1 MLSVQQ
7 ISPLRVNQGGSVYVF
22 GSGFDC
28 KCKVLA
34 DNGTPSQI
42 AGLTVLD
49 YDDNSLEFVAPKET
63 GSYDVLVVRENIL
76 FGRFSLTVV
85 ALSELNVW
93 NIARRDNVVRDGVD
107 YENEEFRSA
116 LLGLLPRGFAWF
128 KGKVGNWWKLF
139 AGFSLGFSAV
149 YKILRDLVFESS
161 PAKTTSYETWE
172 RELGL
177 PIKGVERD
185 SASGKLAE
193 IYRIS
198 RKKGGVTVSYF
209 KSISSLFGLNVSIYE
224 YWKSEDRP
232 KFEGVD
238 FGDDDPNFCWL
249 LEIEAESSDWRYCTC
264 NDTCNDYLQF
274 WWNEPV
280 ESLYDA
286 IKPAHTKLLYAY
298 KEVERELVVVD
309 DSNDVVV
316 VNDNTPIVASV
327 LSGHIVNPVPIEL
340 PSGEKVLGIRVK
352 DLPDAQNDDAY
363 MLRDSDVGGTTKTGI
378 VGDSGFD
385 SLWDNTPAD
394 PADDD
399 TNETE
404 GD

>member
-22 GSGFDC
+22 GSGFDY

-34 DNGTPSQI
+34 DNGTPFQI
-42 AGLTVLD
+42 TELSVLD
-49 YDDNSLEFVAPKET
+49 YDETSLEFVAPKEV

-128 KGKVGNWWKLF
+128 KGKAGNWWKLF

-177 PIKGVERD
+177 PIKGRWVFHTGR
-185 SASGKLAE
+185 
-193 IYRIS
+193 
-198 RKKGGVTVSYF
+198 
-209 KSISSLFGLNVSIYE
+209 
-224 YWKSEDRP
+224 WKRR
-232 KFEGVD
+232 G
-238 FGDDDPNFCWL
+238 
-249 LEIEAESSDWRYCTC
+249 
-264 NDTCNDYLQF
+264 
-274 WWNEPV
+274 
-280 ESLYDA
+280 
-286 IKPAHTKLLYAY
+286 
-298 KEVERELVVVD
+298 
-309 DSNDVVV
+309 
-316 VNDNTPIVASV
+316 
-327 LSGHIVNPVPIEL
+327 
-340 PSGEKVLGIRVK
+340 
-352 DLPDAQNDDAY
+352 
-363 MLRDSDVGGTTKTGI
+363 
-378 VGDSGFD
+378 
-385 SLWDNTPAD
+385 
-394 PADDD
+394 
-399 TNETE
+399 
-404 GD
+404 

>member
-22 GSGFDC
+22 GSGFDY
-28 KCKVLA
+28 KCSVLA

-49 YDDNSLEFVAPKET
+49 YDDNSLEFVAPKEA

-128 KGKVGNWWKLF
+128 KGKSGNWWKLF

-177 PIKGVERD
+177 PIKGLEQSTDARR
-185 SASGKLAE
+185 LEE
-193 IYRIS
+193 IFRVA
-198 RKKGGVTVSYF
+198 RKKGGATVPYF
-209 KSISSLFGLNVSIYE
+209 KSLAALFGLRAEVYE
-224 YWKSEDRP
+224 YWNPEHRSH
-232 KFEGVD
+232 FEGVD
-238 FGDDDPNFCWL
+238 FGDDDPNFYWMIAV
-249 LEIEAESSDWRYCTC
+249 EGSAEDWHICTC
-264 NDTCNDYLQF
+264 NDTCNDYLQEWSNVPAEVMF
-274 WWNEPV
+274 EK
-280 ESLYDA
+280 L
-286 IKPAHTKLLYAY
+286 KPAHTKLLCSY
-298 KEVERELVVVD
+298 VDVDVDLVIVD
-309 DSNDVVV
+309 NQ
-316 VNDNTPIVASV
+316 DNVLIANNAPIVASV
-327 LSGHIVNPVPIEL
+327 KSSQVRYTGTIEL
-340 PSGEKVLGIRVK
+340 EDGTVVRTVRIK
-352 DLPDAQNDDAY
+352 DLPDGGDVNSY
-363 MLRDSDVGGTTKTGI
+363 MVRDSDTEGTVKSRAMDEATL
-378 VGDSGFD
+378 DE
-385 SLWDNTPAD
+385 LWDSTPA
-394 PADDD
+394 
-399 TNETE
+399 E
-404 GD
+404 GEV